1 MSGAGPLSILIYH
14 RVLAAPDPLL
24 PGVPDAATFERHMRL
39 LKRCFRVLSLSV
51 ALRQLRHGTLPARAL
66 CITFDDGYADNAELA
81 LPILRRHGLSATFFI
96 ATAFLDGGRMWNDD
110 VIDYVRQAPPG
121 RLDFS
126 MVGCGSLPGLTVAQ
140 KRQAIDQVLTQLKY
154 LPLATRQ
161 EMADRLAP
169 PRRQALMMTSGQVRA
184 LQAAGMELGA
194 HTHRHPILT
203 AMADADAYADMAEG
217 KAVLEAITGRR
228 ATLFAYPNG
237 KPDTDYNGRHAEM
250 ARALGFEAALS
261 TVAGA
266 AGPSSDP
273 WQLPRYTPWQRD
285 GARFVLRLALSRYR
299 EKVNRRAA
307 LPPLLG
313 G

>member
-1 MSGAGPLSILIYH
+1 MSGASPLSILIYH

-24 PGVPDAATFERHMRL
+24 PGVPDTATFDRHMRL
-39 LKRCFRVLSLSV
+39 LKRCFRVLPLSAAV
-51 ALRQLRHGTLPARAL
+51 RQLRLGTLPARAL

-81 LPILRRHGLSATFFI
+81 LPILRRHGLAATFFI
-96 ATAFLDGGRMWNDD
+96 ATAYLDGGRMWNDD

-161 EMADRLAP
+161 QMADRLAP

-194 HTHRHPILT
+194 HTHRHPILA
-203 AMADADAYADMAEG
+203 AMADADAYADIAEG
-217 KAVLEAITGRR
+217 KAVLDAITGQR

-237 KPDTDYNGRHAEM
+237 KPDADYNARHVEM
-250 ARALGFEAALS
+250 VRALGFDAALS

-266 AGPSSDP
+266 AGPGSDP
-273 WQLPRYTPWQRD
+273 WQLPRYTPWEHD

-299 EKVNRRAA
+299 EGVNRRLA